1 MDRKVW
7 KWCWCSHVGLRSHFL
22 FTLRQSHQ
30 TYGLAGRY
38 AGGCVRKCSNDLW
51 RSRQFTTWHI
61 SSWFRCCVSAGYTF
75 CTRWHLKK
83 KWQVVSLQVLFGFHL
98 RKLDGW
104 VQCLRIFIHLGHQKN
119 EKLVGGNC
127 KIFCCSPRKIGEDE
141 QWTPFWRL
149 HIFFPKG
156 WEPNHQGPWH
166 LKFRRCAKIP
176 GRDMMER
183 PCHVFI
189 SLKYEITELYVG
201 RITYVYVCISKYMIY
216 V

>member
-1 MDRKVW
+1 MLVW
-7 KWCWCSHVGLRSHFL
+7 ESIFFFR
-22 FTLRQSHQ
+22 LRQSHQ

-104 VQCLRIFIHLGHQKN
+104 VQCLIIFIHLGHQKN
-119 EKLVGGNC
+119 EKLVAGNS

-141 QWTPFWRL
+141 PILTVAY
-149 HIFFPKG
+149 FFSKG
-156 WEPNHQGPWH
+156 VGTKPPSRKYVFSKSCSFFQHPGPWH
-166 LKFRRCAKIP
+166 LKFRRCACSRK
-176 GRDMMER
+176 GYDGKAM
-183 PCHVFI
+183 PCI
-189 SLKYEITELYVG
+189 YIIEIWDNW
-201 RITYVYVCISKYMIY
+201 IICW
-216 V
+216 